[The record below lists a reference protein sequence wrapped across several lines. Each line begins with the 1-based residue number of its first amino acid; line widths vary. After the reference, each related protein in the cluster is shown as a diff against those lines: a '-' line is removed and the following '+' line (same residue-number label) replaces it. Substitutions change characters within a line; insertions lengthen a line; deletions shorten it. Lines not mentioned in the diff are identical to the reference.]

1 MNVRI
6 SATSPGVAGR
16 IVNDILVRLE
26 RRHCKAMAFR
36 MHMRRTRSRQ
46 PVPCGI
52 CSHALSALTLLL
64 NLRLIPLAA
73 TPAFEPALL
82 LVLALI
88 VATAAVAVCLYYYSR
103 RSQQLR
109 LSNARYQ
116 DIFDHAVIGMYELS
130 PEGAFTRANPTL
142 ARILGF
148 EKADELLKL
157 TPDEVGQIYIAP
169 SRAEF
174 LAQFKTSDSV
184 SKFESQ
190 IRQRDGTTAWVEET
204 ARAVRGPDGNMR
216 HMRGYIADIT
226 ERKKAATELAASEE
240 RYRVLF
246 DHLPIG
252 IVEYDYRPTAA
263 WFEQLRAAGVADLSE
278 WLRAHPEALRSSSG
292 RVSVVGA
299 NSATLRLLG
308 LRTLEEGIAN
318 LERIFTADAYEAR
331 RKTFL
336 ALWDG
341 RTQTDGELNVQA
353 LDGRLL
359 RLIYRWRVPV
369 IDGRPYFERTQLV
382 LVDVTEM
389 KSAEQALA
397 AERERL
403 SVTLRAMSEA
413 VVTVDQGGVVQF
425 MNDAA
430 AELTGWPAAA
440 GIGHPLR
447 EVCVLGSDKA
457 GQPIAAPVAAALT
470 TDHPV
475 DFPPYTLVRPREGPP
490 RCVEGRCVP
499 VHDLKRRVT
508 GAVVVLRDVTQRS
521 RLEADL
527 LRASKME
534 SIGVLAGGIAHD
546 FNNLLSI
553 VMGNISLA
561 LMDEQAKAA
570 ASKWLVQAERATLR
584 AKDLTQQLLTFAK
597 GGEPVRSAVLL
608 ADVVREAAQF
618 ALHGSSVRCD
628 FQIAANLRP
637 ADADKG
643 QIAQVVQNLVLNAVQ
658 AMPGGGEIQL
668 SLVNETLAAGQ
679 VATLP
684 AGHYLRLEISDSGR
698 GIPPD
703 HLARI
708 FEPFFTTKEYGT
720 GLGLA
725 TVYSVI
731 QKHRGYITVE
741 SVIGSGTT
749 FRIWLPAAR
758 ITPPAPAT
766 TTSPFEPI
774 KGKVLFMDDEEP
786 IRTMTHALLARL
798 GLQVKVTSD
807 GDEAIREYVT
817 ARSAG
822 EPYDI
827 VIFDLTVPGAMGG
840 AHAMREILKID
851 PAAKGIVSS
860 GYSSDPVMANF
871 RAHGFRGSVPKPY
884 RIADIARTIR
894 EVMSGN

>member
-1 MNVRI
+1 MVVLI
-6 SATSPGVAGR
+6 AVAGVAAAGWYFY
-16 IVNDILVRLE
+16 
-26 RRHCKAMAFR
+26 A
-36 MHMRRTRSRQ
+36 RRTR
-46 PVPCGI
+46 
-52 CSHALSALTLLL
+52 
-64 NLRLIPLAA
+64 
-73 TPAFEPALL
+73 
-82 LVLALI
+82 
-88 VATAAVAVCLYYYSR
+88 
-103 RSQQLR
+103 QLQA
-109 LSNARYQ
+109 SEARYR
-116 DIFDHAVIGMYELS
+116 DVFEHAMVGMYELS
-130 PEGAFTRANPTL
+130 AGGAFTRVNPMLVRTL
-142 ARILGF
+142 GYTT
-148 EKADELLKL
+148 ADDLLKL
-157 TPDEVGQIYIAP
+157 TPDEVRQIFVAP

-174 LAQFKTSDSV
+174 LALFKTSDNV
-184 SKFESQ
+184 LKFESE
-190 IRQRDGTTAWVEET
+190 IRRSDGSAAWIEET
-204 ARAVRGPDGNMR
+204 ARAVRGSDGGLR
-216 HMRGYIADIT
+216 HVRGFVSDIT
-226 ERKKAATELAASEE
+226 DRKKAATDLAASEE

-263 WFEQLRAAGVADLSE
+263 WFEQLRATGVTDLGE
-278 WLRAHPEALRSSSG
+278 WLRAHPEALRSASG
-292 RVSVVGA
+292 RVTVVGA
-299 NSATLRLLG
+299 NPATLRLLG
-308 LRTLEEGIAN
+308 LRTLDEGIAN
-318 LERIFTADAYEAR
+318 LERIFTADVYEAR

-336 ALWDG
+336 ALWEG
-341 RTQTDGELNVQA
+341 RTHTEGELTVQA

-359 RLIYRWRVPV
+359 RLIYRWHVPV
-369 IDGRPYFERTQLV
+369 IDGRPYIERTQLV

-413 VVTVDQGGVVQF
+413 VVTVDQSGVVQF

-430 AELTGWPAAA
+430 ADLTGWPAAA
-440 GIGHPLR
+440 AIGHPLR
-447 EVCVLGSDKA
+447 EVCVLGADKT
-457 GQPIAAPVAAALT
+457 GQPIAAPVAAALA
-470 TDHPV
+470 TDLPV
-475 DFPPYTLVRPREGPP
+475 DFPPYTLIRPREGPA

-499 VHDLKRRVT
+499 VHDLRRRVT

-597 GGEPVRSAVLL
+597 GGEPVRSAVPL

-628 FQIAANLRP
+628 FDIAAELRP

-658 AMPGGGEIQL
+658 AMPNGGGIQL
-668 SLVNETLAAGQ
+668 SLVNETLTTGK

-741 SVIGSGTT
+741 SVVGTGTT

-758 ITPPAPAT
+758 ITPAAPPI

-774 KGKVLFMDDEEP
+774 KGRVLFMDDEEP
-786 IRTMTHALLARL
+786 IRTMTQALLTRL

-807 GDEAIREYVT
+807 GDEAVREYVT
-817 ARSAG
+817 AKTAG
-822 EPYDI
+822 EPFDV

-840 AHAMREILKID
+840 ADAMREILKVD

-884 RIADIARTIR
+884 RITDIARTIR
-894 EVMSGN
+894 EVLAGN